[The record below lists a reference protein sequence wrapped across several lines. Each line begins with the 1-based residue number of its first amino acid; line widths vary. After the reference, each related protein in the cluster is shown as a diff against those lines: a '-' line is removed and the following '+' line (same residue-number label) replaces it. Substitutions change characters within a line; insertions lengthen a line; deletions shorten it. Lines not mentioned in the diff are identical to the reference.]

1 MLIVIMCSALA
12 LGGLVLMVL
21 WSRLSLSPPDAAAT
35 DAAGAES
42 TGSAA
47 SPASAPRARRAGLA
61 LRRYLWWATV
71 VTVATFGTALLW
83 TLPASRLIMRT
94 LALTSPD
101 ADGFFTEAQAF
112 VGTISVEGTLSL
124 LLFGVLPGAFLS
136 AVVFAFIHRWLP
148 RGWLGG
154 LVYGLLLLVIVAP
167 TDDPLRADNPDFG
180 FLEPGWLAVLL
191 FSLLIL
197 GHGMLLAAVF
207 GWYSRRLPL
216 RPKRPWLAASPLL
229 ATVVYVPIGVVL
241 LIGAGVTALGA
252 LVVPSIGRWWVSGT
266 VRWAGLV
273 VLAIL
278 TLIALPGFI
287 GAVTYIAS
295 H

>member
-1 MLIVIMCSALA
+1 MLIVIVCSALA
-12 LGGLVLMVL
+12 LCGLVLMVL
-21 WSRLSLSPPDAAAT
+21 WGRLSLSPPDAADTGAADT
-35 DAAGAES
+35 DSTDTAAA
-42 TGSAA
+42 
-47 SPASAPRARRAGLA
+47 PASAPRARRVRLA

-71 VTVATFGTALLW
+71 VTVASFGTALLW
-83 TLPASRLIMRT
+83 TLPASRLIMRA

-101 ADGFFTEAQAF
+101 ATDFFTEAQAF
-112 VGTISVEGTLSL
+112 VGTISFEGTLSL
-124 LLFGVLPGAFLS
+124 FLFGALPGAFLS
-136 AVVFAFIHRWLP
+136 AVVFAFIYRWLP

-154 LVYGLLLLVIVAP
+154 LIYGLLLLVIGAP
-167 TDDPLRADNPDFG
+167 NEDPLRPDNPDFG
-180 FLEPGWLAVLL
+180 FIEPGWLAVVL
-191 FSLLIL
+191 FSILLI
-197 GHGMLLAAVF
+197 GQGMLLAAVF

-216 RPKRPWLAASPLL
+216 RPRRPWLAASPLL

-252 LVVPSIGRWWVSGT
+252 LVVPSIGRWWVSRT

-273 VLAIL
+273 VLAVL

-287 GAVTYIAS
+287 GAVTFIAS